1 MNKKSIVH
9 EQILCNK
16 RDEEANSFT
25 IHEAKNGVLG
35 AMVLCDTI
43 MEQLPQSNNTNV
55 ERSVLELHGHLQMTL
70 NIILAVSI
78 SRELIHGTYSAV
90 PERIDLNEIFYSTMN
105 TIKGNN
111 FTFSIKPRNARP
123 LFVDPKL
130 LHHIHR
136 NAISNA
142 CKYGKRTGTVHT
154 EVEYTEGILYLR
166 VFNLPGADHEALIAL
181 PDPNIVF
188 EKGIRIASTDI
199 STSAGDGGWIM
210 KKCCEALGGSCK
222 ITFNTEGTLF
232 EMSCRVPEIID
243 RHNFILPDG
252 SIAIGIDD
260 SALQRK
266 ILCKIFELVGVP
278 LERMVILGSTDDEI
292 LNMRETITTLLN
304 ENPKSNV
311 FVIIDESL
319 ELSDGRTL
327 SGSLELSKL
336 KETVSPELYKNT
348 LIVVRSA
355 NDSKSDCDK
364 YKERVHSVMPKVGFN
379 KQGLREQITSMW
391 LSHF

>member
-1 MNKKSIVH
+1 
-9 EQILCNK
+9 
-16 RDEEANSFT
+16 
-25 IHEAKNGVLG
+25 
-35 AMVLCDTI
+35 
-43 MEQLPQSNNTNV
+43 
-55 ERSVLELHGHLQMTL
+55 
-70 NIILAVSI
+70 
-78 SRELIHGTYSAV
+78 
-90 PERIDLNEIFYSTMN
+90 
-105 TIKGNN
+105 
-111 FTFSIKPRNARP
+111 
-123 LFVDPKL
+123 
-130 LHHIHR
+130 
-136 NAISNA
+136 
-142 CKYGKRTGTVHT
+142 
-154 EVEYTEGILYLR
+154 LYLR

-232 EMSCRVPEIID
+232 EMSCRVPEIVD

-355 NDSKSDCDK
+355 NDSKSDCDN
-364 YKERVHSVMPKVGFN
+364 YKERVHSVMPKAGFN